1 MYKLFTDKTEIF
13 ECNVQ
18 IEGASLDKSIARIVI
33 ESEELNLMF
42 NGTIDKDGKC
52 QIPIKKLRGIL
63 GENIKGNLK
72 LEVIAEDAYFV
83 PWSSAFTVEA
93 AKKVTVEVKSQ
104 NANTIVESAPKVAVT
119 GIPVKKQSPQ
129 AVAVPIQ
136 EHIAKLVSI
145 LIKEDFNLYNL
156 KIKKDKLN
164 NIVGTYLN
172 ENKVEQKIV
181 QDIIN
186 GIIEKLPQK

>member
-18 IEGASLDKSIARIVI
+18 IEGASLDKSIARIVV

-42 NGTIDKDGKC
+42 NGTIDKNGKC

-104 NANTIVESAPKVAVT
+104 NANMIVESAPKVAVT
-119 GIPVKKQSPQ
+119 GIPVKKQSKH
-129 AVAVPIQ
+129 AVAIPIQ

-164 NIVGTYLN
+164 NIVGTYLQK
-172 ENKVEQKIV
+172 NKIQQTQAPQLIEG
-181 QDIIN
+181 IIN
-186 GIIEKLPQK
+186 KLPK

>member
-18 IEGASLDKSIARIVI
+18 IEGASLHKSVARIVV
-33 ESEELNLMF
+33 ESDELNLMF
-42 NGTIDKDGKC
+42 NGTIDENGKC

-63 GENIKGNLK
+63 GENVKGSLK

-83 PWSSAFTVEA
+83 PWSSTFTIEA

-104 NANTIVESAPKVAVT
+104 NASRILESAPKIVVT
-119 GIPVKKQSPQ
+119 GVPNNNQPKQ
-129 AVAVPIQ
+129 VVEVPIQ
-136 EHIAKLVSI
+136 EHITKLVSI

-164 NIVGTYLN
+164 NIVATYL
-172 ENKVEQKIV
+172 QKNPITMV
-181 QDIIN
+181 QKPELIQ
-186 GIIEKLPQK
+186 GILNKLPK

>member
-18 IEGASLDKSIARIVI
+18 IEGASLEKSVARIVV

-42 NGTIDKDGKC
+42 NGTIDKNGKC

-104 NANTIVESAPKVAVT
+104 NANTIVESAPRVAVT
-119 GIPVKKQSPQ
+119 GIPAKNQPKQ

-145 LIKEDFNLYNL
+145 LIREDFDLYNL
-156 KIKKDKLN
+156 KIKKDRLN
-164 NIVGTYLN
+164 NIIGTYLQKN
-172 ENKVEQKIV
+172 PIKENQKPALI
-181 QDIIN
+181 QGIIN
-186 GIIEKLPQK
+186 KLPK

>member
-18 IEGASLDKSIARIVI
+18 IEGASLDKSIARIVV

-104 NANTIVESAPKVAVT
+104 NANTILESAPKVAVT

-156 KIKKDKLN
+156 KIKKDKLD
-164 NIVGTYLN
+164 NIIGTYLQKN
-172 ENKVEQKIV
+172 SIKKEQTPTLIEG
-181 QDIIN
+181 IIN
-186 GIIEKLPQK
+186 KLPK

>member
-18 IEGASLDKSIARIVI
+18 IEGASLEKSIARIVV

-42 NGTIDKDGKC
+42 NGTIDKNGKC

-104 NANTIVESAPKVAVT
+104 NANAIVESAPRVAVT
-119 GIPVKKQSPQ
+119 GIPVKNQPKQS
-129 AVAVPIQ
+129 VAIPIQ

-145 LIKEDFNLYNL
+145 LIKEDFDLYNL

-164 NIVGTYLN
+164 NIIGTYFQKN
-172 ENKVEQKIV
+172 SIKENQKPELI
-181 QDIIN
+181 QGIIN
-186 GIIEKLPQK
+186 KLPK

>member
-18 IEGASLDKSIARIVI
+18 IEGASLEKSIARIVV

-42 NGTIDKDGKC
+42 NGTIDKNGKC

-104 NANTIVESAPKVAVT
+104 NANAIVESAPRVAVT
-119 GIPVKKQSPQ
+119 GIPVKNQPKQS
-129 AVAVPIQ
+129 VAIPIQ

-145 LIKEDFNLYNL
+145 LIREDFDLYNL

-164 NIVGTYLN
+164 NIIGTYFQKN
-172 ENKVEQKIV
+172 SIKENQKPALI
-181 QDIIN
+181 QGIIN
-186 GIIEKLPQK
+186 KLPK

>member
-18 IEGASLDKSIARIVI
+18 IEGASLDKSIARIVV

-164 NIVGTYLN
+164 NIVGTYLQK
-172 ENKVEQKIV
+172 NKIQQTQAPTLIEG
-181 QDIIN
+181 IIN
-186 GIIEKLPQK
+186 KLPK

>member
-164 NIVGTYLN
+164 NIVGTYLQK
-172 ENKVEQKIV
+172 NKIQQTQAPTLIEG
-181 QDIIN
+181 IIN
-186 GIIEKLPQK
+186 KLPK

>member
-18 IEGASLDKSIARIVI
+18 IEGASLDKSIARIVV

-42 NGTIDKDGKC
+42 NGTIDKNGKC

-63 GENIKGNLK
+63 EENIKGNLK

-83 PWSSAFTVEA
+83 PWSSAFTVQA

-119 GIPVKKQSPQ
+119 GIPVKKQSNPV
-129 AVAVPIQ
+129 VAIPIQ
-136 EHIAKLVSI
+136 EHIAKLVTM

-164 NIVGTYLN
+164 NIVGTYLQK
-172 ENKVEQKIV
+172 NKIQQTQAPQLIEG
-181 QDIIN
+181 IIN
-186 GIIEKLPQK
+186 KLPK

>member
-18 IEGASLDKSIARIVI
+18 IEGASLDKSIARIVV

-104 NANTIVESAPKVAVT
+104 NANTILESAPKVAVT
-119 GIPVKKQSPQ
+119 GIPVKKQSSQ

-164 NIVGTYLN
+164 NIVGTYLQK
-172 ENKVEQKIV
+172 NKIQQTQAPQLIEG
-181 QDIIN
+181 IIN
-186 GIIEKLPQK
+186 KLPK

>member
-18 IEGASLDKSIARIVI
+18 IEGASPSKSIARLVV

-42 NGTIDKDGKC
+42 NGTIDKNGKC

-104 NANTIVESAPKVAVT
+104 NANAIVESAPRVAVT
-119 GIPVKKQSPQ
+119 GIPVKNQPRQ

-145 LIKEDFNLYNL
+145 LIKEDFDLYNL

-164 NIVGTYLN
+164 NIIGTYFQKN
-172 ENKVEQKIV
+172 SIKENQKPELI
-181 QDIIN
+181 QGIIN
-186 GIIEKLPQK
+186 KLPK

>member
-18 IEGASLDKSIARIVI
+18 IEGASPSKSMARLVV
-33 ESEELNLMF
+33 ESDELNLMF
-42 NGTIDKDGKC
+42 NGTIDKNGKC

-104 NANTIVESAPKVAVT
+104 NANTIVESAPRVAVT
-119 GIPVKKQSPQ
+119 GIPVKNQPKQ

-145 LIKEDFNLYNL
+145 LIKEDFDLYNL
-156 KIKKDKLN
+156 KIKKDRLN
-164 NIVGTYLN
+164 NIIGTYL
-172 ENKVEQKIV
+172 QKNPIKES
-181 QDIIN
+181 QKPELIQ
-186 GIIEKLPQK
+186 GIISKLPK